1 MKILVHTC
9 CGPCLIYPVTRLKQN
24 GFEIESFAYN
34 PNIHP
39 YSEYLERMDT
49 LSRYCKENDIGLTE
63 GDYDFHDYLK
73 RVSLGEEDRCSLC
86 YEMRLD
92 KAAQVA
98 ADRGFASFTTTLLVS
113 PHQKHEMIKQK
124 GEKAGLKH
132 GIIFYY
138 DDFRPG
144 YQYAVTRSKEMNMY
158 RQKYCGC
165 IYSEHERYGSKKL
178 KAV

>member
-9 CGPCLIYPVTRLKQN
+9 CGPCLIYPAARLKEG
-24 GFEIESFAYN
+24 GFEIASFAYN

-39 YSEYLERMDT
+39 YSEYLERMQT
-49 LSRYCKENDIGLTE
+49 LARFCAANDIHLTE

-73 RVSLGEEDRCSLC
+73 RVSLSDEDRCGLC

-92 KAAQVA
+92 KAAKTAVEM
-98 ADRGFASFTTTLLVS
+98 GFSSFTTTLLVS
-113 PHQKHEMIKQK
+113 PHQKHALIKEK

-132 GIIFYY
+132 GILFYY
-138 DDFRPG
+138 DDFRQG
-144 YQYAVTRSKEMNMY
+144 YQQAVARSKELDMY

-165 IYSEHERYGSKKL
+165 IYSEHERYGSKKI